1 MWIDAVGPIHAAAVS
16 PISLFFFTAINRAW
30 QEKCQL
36 HCHQV
41 SLVRVPNHYYILHDS
56 WFLLQITNLIEGL
69 HVTAQLEC
77 MQSADNQRR
86 IFTTIAQ
93 SYIIN
98 IMSVNSWWN
107 PVFKQICG
115 EKTFQELRML
125 SPAWLALGLRMGA
138 IAEFLHDPHPTPPP
152 PPKNSCVIS
161 VLVHMPPGHLLLN
174 ILWYLRPIF
183 RTFAA
188 LFF

>member
-16 PISLFFFTAINRAW
+16 PICLFFFTAINRTW

-41 SLVRVPNHYYILHDS
+41 SLVRVPNHYYLLHDS

-98 IMSVNSWWN
+98 IMSVKSWK

-125 SPAWLALGLRMGA
+125 PTVTLNWRVTMNAMSVWTSGLTWVLSP
-138 IAEFLHDPHPTPPP
+138 
-152 PPKNSCVIS
+152 NSCIIADIS
-161 VLVHMPPGHLLLN
+161 
-174 ILWYLRPIF
+174 
-183 RTFAA
+183 A
-188 LFF
+188 LFFVHLSPHFV

>member
-125 SPAWLALGLRMGA
+125 SLAWLALGLRMGA
-138 IAEFLHDPHPTPPP
+138 IAEFLHDPHPPRIHV
-152 PPKNSCVIS
+152 SFRCWYICHRDICFWIFCDIS
-161 VLVHMPPGHLLLN
+161 
-174 ILWYLRPIF
+174 
-183 RTFAA
+183 A
-188 LFF
+188 LFSVHLRLHFFKMR